1 MLQMRSNPSNND
13 LEDDLVNSIIKTD
26 WSIIS
31 NGFRAFDFR
40 NKHNESS
47 VKIVGDLP
55 TIEQSIKIN

>member
-1 MLQMRSNPSNND
+1 MLQMWSNPSNND
-13 LEDDLVNSIIKTD
+13 LGDDLVNSIIKTD

-40 NKHNESS
+40 NKHNKNS

>member
-1 MLQMRSNPSNND
+1 MLQMWSNPSNND
-13 LEDDLVNSIIKTD
+13 LGDDLVNSIIKTD

-40 NKHNESS
+40 NKQNESS

>member
-1 MLQMRSNPSNND
+1 MLQMRSNSSNND

-40 NKHNESS
+40 NKNNESS

>member
-40 NKHNESS
+40 NKQNESS

>member
-40 NKHNESS
+40 NKNNESS